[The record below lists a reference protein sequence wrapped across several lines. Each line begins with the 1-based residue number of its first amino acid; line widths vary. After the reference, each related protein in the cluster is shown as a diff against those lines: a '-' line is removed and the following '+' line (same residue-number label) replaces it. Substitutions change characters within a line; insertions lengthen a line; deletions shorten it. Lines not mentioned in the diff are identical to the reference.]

1 MHFSPKRRTL
11 LLRVTTRT
19 NVSIEGK
26 YSQLPMRK
34 IRQLCGKLTSEKG
47 GTNLLIFHLRK
58 SHVSKAKAVDW
69 CLFWNGGIGLDIVD
83 VGIFK

>member
-1 MHFSPKRRTL
+1 M
-11 LLRVTTRT
+11 LRVTTRT

-26 YSQLPMRK
+26 YSQLPIRK
-34 IRQLCGKLTSEKG
+34 IRRLYGKLTSENG

-69 CLFWNGGIGLDIVD
+69 CLFWNGGIGVDIVD